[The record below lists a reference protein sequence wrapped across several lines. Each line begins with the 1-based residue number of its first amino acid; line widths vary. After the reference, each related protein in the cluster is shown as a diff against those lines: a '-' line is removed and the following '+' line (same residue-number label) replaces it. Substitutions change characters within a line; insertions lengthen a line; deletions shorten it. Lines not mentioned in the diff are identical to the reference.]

1 MSPPAQMSGGPESP
15 ANEHG
20 LSSAEG
26 ERLREVSDLE
36 QILEFEPSA
45 VRSLVAVL
53 SEPVATMEQLDGEP
67 VSPLALRAF
76 VTGLVERQRSEREA
90 FLAAL
95 GVYKELTERLSLDLA
110 DAREKLAAETE
121 LARLEREQLVKEFLD
136 RVDVLSAK
144 ISTSAA
150 RFTTELAEKDVL
162 LQIEEQRV
170 LAYAGQAAVAQ
181 SVIDDIHASN
191 SWRLTAPIRL
201 LSRLLAQRRRS
212 EPGR

>member
-1 MSPPAQMSGGPESP
+1 MSPPAQMSGGPDSP
-15 ANEHG
+15 PDQHD
-20 LSSAEG
+20 LSAAEAD
-26 ERLREVSDLE
+26 RLRGVSDLE

-53 SEPVATMEQLDGEP
+53 SEPVATMEQLGDES
-67 VSPLALRAF
+67 VSPLAVRAI
-76 VTGLVERQRSEREA
+76 VTGLVERQRTEREA
-90 FLAAL
+90 FLTAL
-95 GVYKELTERLSLDLA
+95 GVYKELTERLSLDVA
-110 DAREKLAAETE
+110 DAREKLVAETE
-121 LARLEREQLVKEFLD
+121 SARLERQQLVKEFLD

-150 RFTTELAEKDVL
+150 RFTTELAVKDDL
-162 LQIEEQRV
+162 LQLEEQRV

-181 SVIDDIHASN
+181 SVIDDIYASN

-201 LSRLLAQRRRS
+201 LSRLFGQRRAS